1 MDSVDIDGEVDK
13 AMIFR
18 QPASNLVR
26 TKSLADVM
34 ACFGYSSDD
43 RVEQRE
49 LVLMY
54 RAVEKEIEAEISRT
68 ASDGRYNEAKELRYR
83 LKIIRQEFDNLQLSA
98 VQKVRHD
105 QEKKFAHGKSVF
117 LESKS
122 EHDIRKGDAV
132 EEECES
138 MRADA
143 LLTHAIQREN
153 LEHELSLIPI
163 PRMKYSKRTN
173 EMMNEE
179 KELIR
184 LCQYDEAR
192 KVRNRL
198 DKIVPVEEARFYKD
212 FEEGKQK
219 KWDKL
224 MKQQNI
230 DMIKL
235 EEKIK
240 TKKWGELRR
249 SEKDMKV
256 AKLRMDTNYSE
267 MKHAHLLQE
276 KLKPEMNI
284 TPSALWAKRKNF
296 QNTSSILRGQQLL
309 DMVHGKRKG
318 ETVYAKSLV
327 ERHDF
332 SRSLQ
337 DTVNLDTMNP
347 ATDY

>member
-1 MDSVDIDGEVDK
+1 MDGEVDK

-26 TKSLADVM
+26 ARSLADVM
-34 ACFGYSSDD
+34 ICFGYSSDD

-54 RAVEKEIEAEISRT
+54 RAVEKEIEAEISRS
-68 ASDGRYNEAKELRYR
+68 ASEGRYNEAKELRFR
-83 LKIIRQEFDNLQLSA
+83 ITNIRREFDNLQLSA
-98 VQKVRHD
+98 VQKVRDD
-105 QEKKFAHGKSVF
+105 QEKKFALGKSEF
-117 LESKS
+117 LASKAH
-122 EHDIRKGDAV
+122 HDVQVGNLV
-132 EEECES
+132 EQECER
-138 MRADA
+138 MRTDA
-143 LLTHAIQREN
+143 LLTHGIQREN
-153 LEHELSLIPI
+153 LKHELSLIPR
-163 PRMKYSKRTN
+163 PRMKYSKRAN

-198 DKIVPVEEARFYKD
+198 DKIVPVEEARFYKE
-212 FEEGKQK
+212 FEDGKQR

-224 MKQQNI
+224 LKQQSL

-235 EEKIK
+235 EEKMK
-240 TKKWGELRR
+240 AKKWGELRR
-249 SEKDMKV
+249 SEKDMRV
-256 AKLRMDTNYSE
+256 ANLRMDTNYSE
-267 MKHAHLLQE
+267 MKHAHILEE

-284 TPSALWAKRKNF
+284 TPSALWTKRKNF

-309 DMVHGKRKG
+309 DMVHGKKKG

-332 SRSLQ
+332 SQNLQ
-337 DTVNLDTMNP
+337 DTVNLNTIHP
-347 ATDY
+347 ASDY

>member
-1 MDSVDIDGEVDK
+1 MEGEVDK

-26 TKSLADVM
+26 AKSLVDVM

-54 RAVEKEIEAEISRT
+54 RAVEKEVEAEISRS
-68 ASDGRYNEAKELRYR
+68 AADGRYNEAKELRY
-83 LKIIRQEFDNLQLSA
+83 IITNIRQEFDNLQLSA
-98 VQKVRHD
+98 VQKVKFD
-105 QEKKFAHGKSVF
+105 QEKKFSQGKSEF
-117 LESKS
+117 LTTKTQRDV
-122 EHDIRKGDAV
+122 HIGDLV
-132 EEECES
+132 QDECER
-138 MRADA
+138 MKADT
-143 LLTHAIQREN
+143 LLTHAIQREK
-153 LEHELSLIPI
+153 LEHELSLIPV
-163 PRMKYSKRTN
+163 PRMKYSKRAN

-198 DKIVPVEEARFYKD
+198 DKIVPVEEARFYKEFD
-212 FEEGKQK
+212 ENKQK

-224 MKQQNI
+224 IKQQNV
-230 DMIKL
+230 DLVKL
-235 EEKIK
+235 DEKIK

-256 AKLRMDTNYSE
+256 ATLRMETNYSE
-267 MKHAHLLQE
+267 MKHAHLLQD
-276 KLKPEMNI
+276 KLKPEMNV
-284 TPSALWAKRKNF
+284 TPSALWTKRKNF
-296 QNTSSILRGQQLL
+296 QSTSSILRGQQLL
-309 DMVHGKRKG
+309 DMVHGKKKG

-332 SRSLQ
+332 SRDLQ
-337 DTVNLDTMNP
+337 DTINLDTTADYP